1 MMKKFI
7 RILIG
12 LIILVALFIVVMI
25 GYVQFSWNR
34 TFDAPYPDI
43 EASNDPEIIERGHYL
58 VYGPAHCATCHVPQ
72 KNTMA
77 VDEGLVMPLIGGWDE
92 EIPGFGKFRAPNLTP
107 DPETG
112 IGNMT
117 DGQLARAIRY
127 SVRHDGKII
136 PPFMLF
142 QGMSDEDLTAI
153 ISFLR
158 AQEPVKN
165 HVEPSEYSFIAKA
178 LVRFGMLKPLGP
190 VSTPPARVEKDSTMV
205 YGDYLA
211 NSVGNCRGCHIKMD
225 DKGQQLNAD
234 FAGGMYFPPNPFSE
248 GRSFV
253 SPNLTPHETT
263 GILARWTEEMF
274 IARFKGGRVHK
285 GSPMPWGSYSRMDE
299 TDMKA
304 LYRYLSSLEPVDF
317 AVGKTV
323 YAPGEKLPE

>member
-1 MMKKFI
+1 MTKLFK
-7 RILIG
+7 ILLWTGVLLIIIIVG
-12 LIILVALFIVVMI
+12 LISYIQL
-25 GYVQFSWNR
+25 SWNK

-43 EASNDPEIIERGHYL
+43 VASNDPVLIERGKYL

-72 KNTMA
+72 KNTME

-117 DGQLARAIRY
+117 DAQLARAIRY
-127 SVRHDGKII
+127 NVKHDGKIV

-142 QGMSDEDLTAI
+142 QGMSDEDLTAV

-178 LVRFGMLKPLGP
+178 LVRFGLLTPLGP
-190 VSTPPARVEKDSTMV
+190 ISTPPVAIDRDSTAE
-205 YGDYLA
+205 YGSYLA
-211 NSVGNCRGCHIKMD
+211 HSVGNCMGCHIKMD

-248 GRSFV
+248 GRSFI
-253 SPNLTPHETT
+253 SPNLTPHKTT
-263 GILARWTEEMF
+263 GIMAHWNEEVF
-274 IARFKGGRVHK
+274 ITRFKAARVHQ
-285 GSPMPWGSYSRMDE
+285 GSPMPWGSFSRMDE

-304 LYRYLSSLEPVDF
+304 LYRYLSSLEPVEF

-323 YAPGEKLPE
+323 YAPGEELPE